1 MPTGEKGKC
10 YKENMEYHRGNSWK
24 AKLKVAVDKVI
35 YSSINYD
42 EFLQK
47 MQLAGY
53 EIRQGK
59 NLAFRAPDQVNFTNL
74 KSLGS
79 YYSEENVLRRLEQNR
94 YKVKAPRTASRE
106 VQIFV
111 NISTYV
117 CTGNRA
123 GFERWA
129 QLNNLKEAA
138 RTFNYLSENNL
149 LNYEDFQRHVSDI
162 NHALEASE
170 QRISELSDEISHQEL
185 IQKHCS
191 SYRTCRKIV
200 EDAKTA
206 PDPQKYKA
214 AHQSEYKLHDSLKQ
228 QLQELGITK
237 LPSPERLQKKI
248 DNLRNERSS
257 ATKEKQ
263 DLEKRRSTLNTIT
276 ANFNTLLSN
285 DAHFKDISEHRQEE
299 HDL

>member
-1 MPTGEKGKC
+1 M
-10 YKENMEYHRGNSWK
+10 S
-24 AKLKVAVDKVI
+24 
-35 YSSINYD
+35 
-42 EFLQK
+42 
-47 MQLAGY
+47 
-53 EIRQGK
+53 
-59 NLAFRAPDQVNFTNL
+59 
-74 KSLGS
+74 
-79 YYSEENVLRRLEQNR
+79 
-94 YKVKAPRTASRE
+94 
-106 VQIFV
+106 
-111 NISTYV
+111 
-117 CTGNRA
+117 TGNRA

-149 LNYEDFQRHVSDI
+149 LNYEDFRQHIADVDNSI
-162 NHALEASE
+162 IATE
-170 QRISELSDEISHQEL
+170 QRISELSSEISHQKL

-206 PDPQKYKA
+206 PNPQKYKA
-214 AHQSEYKLHDSLKQ
+214 IHQLEYKLHDTLKQ

-257 ATKEKQ
+257 AVKEKQ
-263 DLEKRRSTLNTIT
+263 DLEKKRSTLNTIT

-285 DAHFKDISEHRQEE
+285 DAHFKDITERRQKE

>member
-1 MPTGEKGKC
+1 M
-10 YKENMEYHRGNSWK
+10 R
-24 AKLKVAVDKVI
+24 
-35 YSSINYD
+35 
-42 EFLQK
+42 
-47 MQLAGY
+47 LAGY

-59 NLAFRAPDQVNFTNL
+59 NLAFRAPEQKNFTNM

-79 YYSEENVLRRLEQNR
+79 YYTEENVLLRLEKNR
-94 YKVKAPRTASRE
+94 HKTKTPHNVSRE
-106 VQIFV
+106 VRLFI
-111 NISTYV
+111 NISAYV
-117 CTGNRA
+117 STGNRA
-123 GFERWA
+123 GIERWA

-149 LNYEDFQRHVSDI
+149 LNYEDFRQHIADVDNSI
-162 NHALEASE
+162 IATE
-170 QRISELSDEISHQEL
+170 QRISELSSEISHQEL

-191 SYRTCRKIV
+191 SYHTCRKIV

-257 ATKEKQ
+257 AAKEKQ
-263 DLEKRRSTLNTIT
+263 DLEKKRSTLNTIT

-285 DAHFKDISEHRQEE
+285 DAHFKDITERRQKE

>member
-1 MPTGEKGKC
+1 MARQQHSPEEKSKLVLEAIRGE
-10 YKENMEYHRGNSWK
+10 RT
-24 AKLKVAVDKVI
+24 
-35 YSSINYD
+35 IN
-42 EFLQK
+42 
-47 MQLAGY
+47 
-53 EIRQGK
+53 EI
-59 NLAFRAPDQVNFTNL
+59 
-74 KSLGS
+74 
-79 YYSEENVLRRLEQNR
+79 
-94 YKVKAPRTASRE
+94 
-106 VQIFV
+106 
-111 NISTYV
+111 
-117 CTGNRA
+117 
-123 GFERWA
+123 
-129 QLNNLKEAA
+129 AA
-138 RTFNYLSENNL
+138 ENNIHPNML
-149 LNYEDFQRHVSDI
+149 SKWKR
-162 NHALEASE
+162 EAETQLYIDNSFIATE
-170 QRISELSDEISHQEL
+170 QRISELSSEISHQEL

>member
-1 MPTGEKGKC
+1 MPTGEKGKS
-10 YKENMEYHRGNSWK
+10 YKENMEYHRGSSWK
-24 AKLKVAVDKVI
+24 AKLKVAVDKAI
-35 YSSINYD
+35 WSSIDYD

-47 MQLAGY
+47 MKLAGY

-59 NLAFRAPDQVNFTNL
+59 NLAFRAPEQKNFTNM

-79 YYSEENVLRRLEQNR
+79 YYTEENILLRLEKNR
-94 YKVKAPRTASRE
+94 YKTKSPRNISRE
-106 VQIFV
+106 VRLFI
-111 NISTYV
+111 NISSYV
-117 CTGNRA
+117 STGNRA

-149 LNYEDFQRHVSDI
+149 LNYEDFRQHIADVDNSI
-162 NHALEASE
+162 IATQ
-170 QRISELSDEISHQEL
+170 QRISELSSEISHLEL
-185 IQKHCS
+185 IQKHCT

-200 EDAKTA
+200 ESAKTA

-228 QLQELGITK
+228 QLQKLGITK
-237 LPSPERLQKKI
+237 LPTPKQLQKKI
-248 DNLRNERSS
+248 DSLKKDYSQVQKEHQEL
-257 ATKEKQ
+257 EKQ
-263 DLEKRRSTLNTIT
+263 QFAINIIS
-276 ANFNTLLSN
+276 ANINNLLSN
-285 DAHFKDISEHRQEE
+285 NKHYKHELQQSE

>member
-214 AHQSEYKLHDSLKQ
+214 THQSEYKLHDSLKQ

-257 ATKEKQ
+257 AVKEKQ

-285 DAHFKDISEHRQEE
+285 DAHFKDITERRQKE

>member
-1 MPTGEKGKC
+1 MPTGEKGNS

-24 AKLKVAVDKVI
+24 AKLKVTVDKAI
-35 YSSINYD
+35 WSSINYD

-47 MQLAGY
+47 MRLSGY

-59 NLAFRAPDQVNFTNL
+59 NLAFRAAEQKNFTNL

-79 YYSEENVLRRLEQNR
+79 YYTEENVLLRLEKNR
-94 YKVKAPRTASRE
+94 HKTKSPRNTSRE
-106 VQIFV
+106 VRLFI
-111 NISTYV
+111 NISSYV
-117 CTGNRA
+117 STGNRA

-129 QLNNLKEAA
+129 QLNNQKEAA

-149 LNYEDFQRHVSDI
+149 LNYEDFRQHIADVNDSI
-162 NHALEASE
+162 IATE
-170 QRISELSDEISHQEL
+170 QRISELNSEISHQEL
-185 IQKHCS
+185 IQKHCT

-200 EDAKTA
+200 EGAKTA

-214 AHQSEYKLHDSLKQ
+214 KHQSEYKLHDTLKQ

-237 LPSPERLQKKI
+237 LPSPERLQKRI
-248 DNLRNERSS
+248 ENLKNERSS
-257 ATKEKQ
+257 AAKEKQ
-263 DLEKRRSTLNTIT
+263 DLEKRRSTLNIIDS
-276 ANFNTLLSN
+276 NFNSLLSSN
-285 DAHFKDISEHRQEE
+285 AHFRDTSEQRQEE

>member
-1 MPTGEKGKC
+1 MC
-10 YKENMEYHRGNSWK
+10 DLRF
-24 AKLKVAVDKVI
+24 LKIDFQ
-35 YSSINYD
+35 
-42 EFLQK
+42 ETFL
-47 MQLAGY
+47 
-53 EIRQGK
+53 
-59 NLAFRAPDQVNFTNL
+59 P
-74 KSLGS
+74 
-79 YYSEENVLRRLEQNR
+79 
-94 YKVKAPRTASRE
+94 
-106 VQIFV
+106 
-111 NISTYV
+111 
-117 CTGNRA
+117 
-123 GFERWA
+123 
-129 QLNNLKEAA
+129 
-138 RTFNYLSENNL
+138 NNL
-149 LNYEDFQRHVSDI
+149 LNYEDFKQHIADI
-162 NHALEASE
+162 DNSII
-170 QRISELSDEISHQEL
+170 ISELSSEISHQEL

-285 DAHFKDISEHRQEE
+285 DAHFKDITERRQKE

>member
-1 MPTGEKGKC
+1 MK
-10 YKENMEYHRGNSWK
+10 
-24 AKLKVAVDKVI
+24 
-35 YSSINYD
+35 
-42 EFLQK
+42 
-47 MQLAGY
+47 LAGY

-59 NLAFRAPDQVNFTNL
+59 NLAFRAPEQKNFTNM

-79 YYSEENVLRRLEQNR
+79 YYTEENVLLRLEKNR
-94 YKVKAPRTASRE
+94 HKTKSPRNTSRE
-106 VQIFV
+106 VRLFI
-111 NISTYV
+111 NISSYV
-117 CTGNRA
+117 STGNRA

-149 LNYEDFQRHVSDI
+149 LNYEDFRQHIADVNNSI
-162 NHALEASE
+162 IATE
-170 QRISELSDEISHQEL
+170 QRISELSSEISHQEL
-185 IQKHCS
+185 IQKHCT

-206 PDPQKYKA
+206 PDPQKYKT

-257 ATKEKQ
+257 AVKEKQ
-263 DLEKRRSTLNTIT
+263 DLEKRHSTLNTIT

-285 DAHFKDISEHRQEE
+285 DAHFKNITERRQKE